1 MRPVRPAR
9 AARAACRAPSGPEA
23 GRGADAGPRPARPT
37 APFPGR
43 STLRAGLAA
52 LLPVLLTLLVAGPAA
67 AASKPKAPRMLVVDT
82 LADEVTPS
90 GGRITLRAALERIR
104 PGGTVRFARELD
116 GGTIA
121 LTLVADEHTILM
133 GETFPQ
139 GKFGGYADRDYGRSA
154 LSVRKSVT
162 IDASSLPHGITLAW
176 GGGAEN
182 PARVLAVYGNLT
194 MENVTV
200 TGGVSQAAPTAD
212 PAQPWTLARGGGL
225 AIWGTATLRRCTF
238 AGNRVAG
245 DLEASRDR
253 GAFGGAVYG
262 NLLRLSDCVIAG
274 NSASGYGAAGG
285 GIYSVGG
292 ATVVGESAL
301 VRTAVS
307 GNRVTA
313 QHAYG
318 GGVYTD
324 GGGPGNRKALAV
336 ENCTVARNLVE
347 DNPALPEPAGSQYYY
362 RGGGIYMS
370 NGSLAVFG
378 STIVENAVTGIPA
391 VFRGRPN
398 MGGGALAATIGDAHT
413 VEETR
418 LRHAI
423 LAGNTLNGAPSDL
436 FTGSLIQFT
445 SDGYN
450 LVGDLDASQI
460 LVPIPPWWSLSRKH
474 WPKEGDRDGVPLA
487 AAVERDGAAVHGSI
501 VSVGVEPG
509 QPVPLWYPPG
519 PEARGRIPSKRYP
532 VTSVSAQ
539 YVVLPGRT
547 DGMLEVVLE
556 RLRTEHAAQLGSDF
570 GEEFGDVRGI
580 PFVPT
585 PGTWPNDPANARW
598 IRFWRDLDAALD
610 GRLGAIGLG
619 DEFWGS
625 FEDLPAGAGAVL
637 QIRAPQR
644 NVHRAAEDQRGTK
657 RTGATSAIGAIED

>member
-9 AARAACRAPSGPEA
+9 AARP
-23 GRGADAGPRPARPT
+23 
-37 APFPGR
+37 
-43 STLRAGLAA
+43 A
-52 LLPVLLTLLVAGPAA
+52 LLLALLALLVAGPAA
-67 AASKPKAPRMLVVDT
+67 AASKPKAPRTLVVDT
-82 LADEVTPS
+82 LADESTPS
-90 GGRITLRAALERIR
+90 GGRLTLRAALERIR
-104 PGGTVRFARELD
+104 SGGTVRFAHDLD

-121 LTLVADEHTILM
+121 LTLVADEHTILL

-139 GKFGGYADRDYGRSA
+139 GKFGGYAERDYGRSA

-176 GGGAEN
+176 AGGAEN

-194 MENVTV
+194 MVNVTV
-200 TGGVSQAAPTAD
+200 TGGFAQAAPTAD

-245 DLEASRDR
+245 DLDASRDR
-253 GAFGGAVYG
+253 GAFGGAIYG
-262 NLLRLSDCVIAG
+262 NLLRLSECVIAG
-274 NSASGYGAAGG
+274 NAASGYGAAGG

-301 VRTAVS
+301 ARTTVS

-324 GGGPGNRKALAV
+324 GGGPGNRKALTV

-370 NGSLAVFG
+370 NGSLALSS

-391 VFRGRPN
+391 IFRGRPN

-413 VEETR
+413 VEEIR

-445 SDGYN
+445 SEGYN

-487 AAVERDGAAVHGSI
+487 AAVERDGAARHGTI
-501 VSVGVEPG
+501 VSAGVEPG
-509 QPVPLWYPPG
+509 EAVPLWYPPG

-532 VTSVSAQ
+532 VAPVSAQ
-539 YVVLPGRT
+539 YMVLPGRT

-625 FEDLPAGAGAVL
+625 FEDLPAGAGVVL
-637 QIRAPQR
+637 QLRAPQR
-644 NVHRAAEDQRGTK
+644 NVHRAAEDQLGAK
-657 RTGATSAIGAIED
+657 RSGATSAIGAIED